1 MSARRRP
8 AAMQYVDDS
17 AQDADR
23 DERTFDDDASDEDE
37 DSAEAEARRQ
47 DARDFDL
54 PSILATHEPRLRAS
68 APYRIPTALLQAGA
82 ATPSRGEEIDMGDLP
97 PSRSVSPAFGFGA
110 PLAQMQMSRAA
121 TPAYTPAP
129 DALLSIPDSRGAT
142 PDLQRAPSSNPN
154 VRAGT
159 PLFLPGSRGPTPYQ
173 YDFRTPTPFSRGAFP
188 EHRAGPSSLPQAKRR
203 RIASSSPPPLSVTDV
218 AGFLDTAAEDSD
230 EDNGEEEGE
239 DEDEE
244 TLSDLEFID
253 NEPRHDD
260 EGPPMRLLADHDE
273 EDEEDLHTVAT
284 SYDRDASAYERELR
298 RPTSNFAV
306 PDDAPA
312 RAGPSTEAFRD
323 IIQSYDH
330 DVRRVGETSRTS
342 QLATLVRTHR
352 APLIEPMPVGG
363 WIQFTT
369 GTNMGRVAF
378 LLSATKIL
386 VARTAEGGNDSCEQI
401 ELSRTVDSKQA
412 HCVSPSV
419 EQIAPFQKSR
429 HPVLC
434 AAPFRGAC
442 AALGEGDRV
451 VVVGGEHSGKTGY
464 IVMLRDVPVVNES
477 GHRRSAKYAKI
488 QNQYDGTSLIK
499 KRGPGFFVELGR
511 LKRHL
516 LDHPLPLQPLDRV
529 RVVSGLVHRGLLGR
543 AIEISSDQVQV
554 EIPSPS
560 NDTPGLH
567 EGRIPETK
575 CFDIN
580 VRYLSRN
587 FECGDLVEVVRG
599 LHENRVGMIVA
610 SCTGGGLE
618 IFDRDKTRP
627 IIKSKT
633 QLIRVCHQFKVRSA
647 DVKFVIFGDQN
658 TPFASAYSAEYTQR
672 SDISHPQLPPPPI
685 FTPEQ
690 RQYREKQAEHYR
702 STLDIMGEDP
712 GPCDE
717 PTATKFR
724 TLRSFLL
731 HKLLTYT
738 KEPMLEEILLQDKSR
753 QERLDKLMRG
763 HRRFEGYKVQ
773 AAFKTSHNKG
783 SRGVVKAERND
794 RKRDA
799 RVASLALRNRRP
811 DLNDVKG
818 IVCHVQWDA
827 SNKTEDIPI
836 ENLVHQFTGLKLDRA
851 QFLPAAILNGT
862 EPWKPLPRPR
872 SVTPLP
878 DTPPP
883 GEKLWAATPPPPE
896 PTLAGENTGEWL
908 CNEALLNKCLDV
920 VFEGITMFG
929 NRIMR
934 NSPKWPGLDGK
945 TAVLVLAT
953 SAPNRRVYK
962 DSLTTKKVKVFSTV
976 ADGTSIALVTQR
988 VVIIGPGHFGKLPE
1002 NIGRYAETRPN
1013 PGDAQV
1019 YGANYVSVLVEG
1031 GDKYLYHTS
1040 SLCLAINEAIME
1052 SSASVF

>member
-1 MSARRRP
+1 MSACRRP
-8 AAMQYVDDS
+8 AAMQYIDDS

-23 DERTFDDDASDEDE
+23 DERSDSLAAAFDDDASDEDE

-97 PSRSVSPAFGFGA
+97 PSRPVSPAFGFGA

-142 PDLQRAPSSNPN
+142 PTPDPQRALSSDPD

-173 YDFRTPTPFSRGAFP
+173 YDFRTPTPFSGGAFP
-188 EHRAGPSSLPQAKRR
+188 ERRAGPSSLPPAKRR
-203 RIASSSPPPLSVTDV
+203 RIASSSPPPLPVKDV
-218 AGFLDTAAEDSD
+218 AGFFDTAAEDSE

-260 EGPPMRLLADHDE
+260 EGPPMHLLADHDA
-273 EDEEDLHTVAT
+273 EDEEDLHAVAA
-284 SYDRDASAYERELR
+284 SYDRD
-298 RPTSNFAV
+298 V
-306 PDDAPA
+306 
-312 RAGPSTEAFRD
+312 
-323 IIQSYDH
+323 
-330 DVRRVGETSRTS
+330 TS
-342 QLATLVRTHR
+342 QLATLVRTRR
-352 APLIEPMPVGG
+352 APLIEPMLVGG

-369 GTNMGRVAF
+369 GTNKGRIAF

-412 HCVSPSV
+412 HRVSPSA

-429 HPVLC
+429 HPALR
-434 AAPFRGAC
+434 AAPFWGAC

-488 QNQYDGTSLIK
+488 QNQYDGMSLIE

-516 LDHPLPLQPLDRV
+516 LDHPLPLQPLDRD

-543 AIEISSDQVQV
+543 AIEISGDQVQV

-567 EGRIPETK
+567 KGRIPETK

-618 IFDRDKTRP
+618 IFDGQDTTHNQ
-627 IIKSKT
+627 IEDATYQSM
-633 QLIRVCHQFKVRSA
+633 FKVRSA

-690 RQYREKQAEHYR
+690 CQYREKQAEHYR

-717 PTATKFR
+717 PTATKFC

-738 KEPMLEEILLQDKSR
+738 KEPTLEEILLQDKSR

-896 PTLAGENTGEWL
+896 PTLAGEDTGEWL

-920 VFEGITMFG
+920 VFEGIATFG

-934 NSPKWPGLDGK
+934 NSPKWLGLDGK

-962 DSLTTKKVKVFSTV
+962 DSLTTKKVKVFRPGSDTANPLEVPPPTVKPRRTV
-976 ADGTSIALVTQR
+976 ADGTSIMLVTQR
-988 VVIIGPGHFGKLPE
+988 VVIIGPGHFGELPE
-1002 NIGRYAETRPN
+1002 NIGRYAETCPN

>member
-1 MSARRRP
+1 MSAPRRP
-8 AAMQYVDDS
+8 AAMQYIDDS

-23 DERTFDDDASDEDE
+23 DERPAFDDNSDEDE

-68 APYRIPTALLQAGA
+68 APYRIPTTLLQAGA
-82 ATPSRGEEIDMGDLP
+82 ATPSRGEEIDMADLP
-97 PSRSVSPAFGFGA
+97 PSCPVSPAFGFGA
-110 PLAQMQMSRAA
+110 LPAQMQMSRAA
-121 TPAYTPAP
+121 TPAYMPAP
-129 DALLSIPDSRGAT
+129 DAPFSIPDSARAGNTSFHPLARGVPLHISTTSA
-142 PDLQRAPSSNPN
+142 PPRHSPADLFPN
-154 VRAGT
+154 VAWDR
-159 PLFLPGSRGPTPYQ
+159 LL
-173 YDFRTPTPFSRGAFP
+173 
-188 EHRAGPSSLPQAKRR
+188 LPQRNEGELTRPRLRPAQSHDTSTWQR
-203 RIASSSPPPLSVTDV
+203 RIPTRITRPTSKRSPKSKTRRLYLITNSLITSRATMMGNRPCGSSPT
-218 AGFLDTAAEDSD
+218 TMR
-230 EDNGEEEGE
+230 NIC
-239 DEDEE
+239 
-244 TLSDLEFID
+244 TLS
-253 NEPRHDD
+253 
-260 EGPPMRLLADHDE
+260 PP
-273 EDEEDLHTVAT
+273 AT
-284 SYDRDASAYERELR
+284 TETRQRTYDRDAPAYARELR
-298 RPTSNFAV
+298 RSGSTFVV
-306 PDDAPA
+306 PDNAPA
-312 RAGPSTEAFRD
+312 RTGPSALPVVD
-323 IIQSYDH
+323 HLVDSYDH
-330 DVRRVGETSRTS
+330 EVRRAAETSKTS
-342 QLATLVRTHR
+342 NVGTLVRNPR
-352 APLIEPMPVGG
+352 APVIEQMPVGG
-363 WIQFTT
+363 WVRF
-369 GTNMGRVAF
+369 RVGPNKGYVAL
-378 LLSATKIL
+378 LLSSTKIL
-386 VARTAEGGNDSCEQI
+386 IARGVNKSCQPM
-401 ELSRTVDSKQA
+401 ELSRTVDSTQA
-412 HCVSPSV
+412 DRVTTPSV
-419 EQIAPFQKSR
+419 EDIVPFQASR
-429 HPVLC
+429 HAVLR
-434 AAPFRGAC
+434 AAPFMGPC
-442 AALGEGDRV
+442 VALGEGDRV

-464 IVMLRDVPVVNES
+464 IVMLRDVPVVNQS
-477 GHRRSAKYAKI
+477 GHKCSAKYAKI
-488 QNQYDGTSLIK
+488 QNQYDGTSLIE

-543 AIEISSDQVQV
+543 AIEISGDQVQV

-618 IFDRDKTRP
+618 IFDGQDTTHNQM
-627 IIKSKT
+627 KT

-717 PTATKFR
+717 PTATKF
-724 TLRSFLL
+724 
-731 HKLLTYT
+731 
-738 KEPMLEEILLQDKSR
+738 EPTLEEILLQDKSR

-827 SNKTEDIPI
+827 SIRRKTFPSRTSSINSLATSAVGD
-836 ENLVHQFTGLKLDRA
+836 A
-851 QFLPAAILNGT
+851 
-862 EPWKPLPRPR
+862 
-872 SVTPLP
+872 LP

-896 PTLAGENTGEWL
+896 PTLAGNHHVRQPN
-908 CNEALLNKCLDV
+908 NEKQPQVARPRREKPQSLFLQRARPT
-920 VFEGITMFG
+920 EG
-929 NRIMR
+929 
-934 NSPKWPGLDGK
+934 W
-945 TAVLVLAT
+945 
-953 SAPNRRVYK
+953 YK
-962 DSLTTKKVKVFSTV
+962 DSLTTKKVKVFRPGSDTANPLEVPPPTVKPRRTV

-988 VVIIGPGHFGKLPE
+988 VVIIGP
-1002 NIGRYAETRPN
+1002 ETRPN